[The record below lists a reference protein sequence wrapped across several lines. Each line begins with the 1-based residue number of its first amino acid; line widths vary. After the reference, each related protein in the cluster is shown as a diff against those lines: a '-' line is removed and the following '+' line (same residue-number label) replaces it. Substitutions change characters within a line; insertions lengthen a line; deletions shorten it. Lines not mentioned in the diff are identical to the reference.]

1 MPPVQTLTCSN
12 CGAALAT
19 TAPPG
24 ATLTCDYC
32 GTPLVVP
39 ARTGP
44 PTGEGADMPAARAGA
59 RPPGPEPEP
68 EPIVVP
74 PERITVIP
82 PGGRARG
89 LAGAGSSPRFSLYLA
104 LLVLLCCGLPLATA
118 LLCIATGLVGGPDLR

>member
-1 MPPVQTLTCSN
+1 MPPVKTLTCSN

-24 ATLTCDYC
+24 ASLACDYC
-32 GTPLVVP
+32 GTPLIVP
-39 ARTGP
+39 APAAGDAAPAGP
-44 PTGEGADMPAARAGA
+44 PPAARAGA
-59 RPPGPEPEP
+59 SPQQPDP

-89 LAGAGSSPRFSLYLA
+89 WAGNGGSSRLSVYLA